1 MRALLATLLLL
12 PLFAFA
18 GWRSVGSRG
27 ATIFDVEMIDA
38 GLVLVSSQGAGGNAS
53 LLQLEAD
60 GGVTTVLSYDGG
72 VVGAAVFGTCLVAQD
87 TGGNLRFGAT
97 CGSTDALV
105 TSAPRGMRGFGSDG
119 MAVVEVSGSV
129 LTLKLARLG
138 AAGTTNLGG
147 ASWGV
152 SNADSEVRVLRY
164 GTQDL
169 LVTSTI
175 TNAFRVSVDGGT
187 APNVVYPNGPYKD
200 FALFERNGLPA
211 AMAANA
217 ANRTL
222 WLFPDIRSNAGA
234 VNFTVPG
241 GATHVAMSDVSMVV
255 TTAGGL
261 VSPIPDPANE
271 FVTWRA
277 RTAVAATFE
286 RVSCLA
292 SRWCAASDTTGTL
305 YVYENTQGPMVSGP
319 SGLTADAGVVVRVT
333 LSASD
338 PDEDPMFH
346 DWSVGSGVL
355 VAAVAGAE
363 DGVTKDLSLP
373 QNLCGVVPVTVSST
387 DGLHTSMTSFNLTV
401 GGRGDVVVTAPAASP
416 IAGGGPVQFS
426 VGVDGGCDSASF
438 TWSTSGGQM
447 GAGPTFDYQP
457 PETAC
462 RTSETVTVT
471 ATWQSGM
478 PATTS
483 VPVVVTPTPWG
494 APLAPIFQQPAMQL
508 TGTTRVWSPS
518 NSEHA
523 CQADLNYPGT
533 ALIWDFIDAGAT
545 VATIV
550 DGGLQIDA
558 ASNCVASQVY
568 AVAHREVQGETLG
581 RRSDAGTLLVD
592 VIPDIQP
599 LDATAMYALTAFA
612 DSGVAFGDT
621 SVLAS
626 CLPQRELASKI
637 FVFEGATQVAAT
649 STVTPGPWSI
659 PVPGGCAGGAREV
672 VAQLYEDAGF
682 TGAERRA
689 MIVFDSTPAAV
700 GPISPATLT
709 ARCGEGV
716 RGRVVLDDVP
726 GTCSAVEKTWRQID
740 GSPLETMS
748 GTGAIDVQT
757 LALDLSMA
765 GQQLVFDWSV
775 DAGFG
780 NGATG
785 TRALDVGVEP
795 FVAVKS
801 RTAPRIRREESSF
814 ELEITLTNTTSC
826 AVDGL
831 DVEIPLTAAEPIAGT
846 LTLDGIR
853 LASSVE
859 GNVLRASG
867 VSLPGSGTAVLKL
880 AANPRLLGTP
890 KTSPTVTLRGLPV
903 SIAEIAPLPASGCGC
918 ATEPGV
924 AAVLLALFALTR
936 RRRRE

>member
-1 MRALLATLLLL
+1 MRALLTTFVLV
-12 PLFAFA
+12 PLIAFA
-18 GWRSVGSRG
+18 GWRSVGTSG
-27 ATIFDVEMIDA
+27 ATIRDLELVDA
-38 GLVLVSSQGAGGNAS
+38 GLVLVSREGDGGSAA
-53 LLQLEAD
+53 LLHLED
-60 GGVTTVLSYDGG
+60 GGVTTLLSFDGG
-72 VVGAAVFGTCLVAQD
+72 VVGAAVFGTCLVAQES
-87 TGGNLRFGAT
+87 GGTLRFGAS
-97 CGSTDALV
+97 CGTADNLV
-105 TSAPRGMRGFGSDG
+105 TSAPRSMRGFGTDG
-119 MAVVEVSGSV
+119 IAALELSGST
-129 LTLKLARLG
+129 LMLKLARLG
-138 AAGTTNLGG
+138 STGSTNLGG
-147 ASWGV
+147 ASWGA
-152 SNADSEVRVLRY
+152 SNADSVVRVLRY
-164 GTQDL
+164 GAQDL
-169 LVTSTI
+169 LVSSTI

-187 APNVVYPNGPYKD
+187 PPNVVYANGPYKD

-211 AMAANA
+211 VMAANT

-277 RTAVAATFE
+277 RTAIAATFE
-286 RVSCLA
+286 RVSCLP
-292 SRWCAASDTTGTL
+292 SRWCAASDTSGTL

-319 SGLTADAGVVVRVT
+319 SGLTADAGAVVRVT
-333 LSASD
+333 LTASD
-338 PDEDPMFH
+338 PDEDPLFH
-346 DWSVGSGVL
+346 AWSVGSGVV
-355 VAAVAGAE
+355 VASVAGAE
-363 DGVTKDLSLP
+363 DGVTKDFSLP
-373 QNLCGVVPVTVSST
+373 GGLCGVLPITVSST

-401 GGRGDVVVTAPAASP
+401 GGRGDVVVTAPATTP

-426 VGVDGGCDSASF
+426 VGVDGGCDSATFS
-438 TWSTSGGQM
+438 WSTTGGQM
-447 GAGPTFDYQP
+447 GTGPTFDYQP
-457 PETAC
+457 PGTAC

-478 PATTS
+478 PTTTS
-483 VPVVVTPTPWG
+483 VPVMVTPTPWG

-518 NSEHA
+518 NSEHV
-523 CQADLNYPGT
+523 CQADMNYPGT

-545 VATIV
+545 TATIV

-558 ASNCVASQVY
+558 AANCVASQVY

-581 RRSDAGTLLVD
+581 RRSDAGTLVVD

-599 LDATAMYALTAFA
+599 LDATAAYTLTAFA

-626 CLPQRELASKI
+626 CLPQRDLASKI
-637 FVFEGATQVAAT
+637 FIYDGTTQVAAT

-689 MIVFDSTPAAV
+689 MIRFDSTPAAV
-700 GPISPATLT
+700 GPISPAMLT

-716 RGRVVLDDVP
+716 RGQVVLDDVA
-726 GTCSAVEKTWRQID
+726 GACSAVEKTWRQLE
-740 GSPLETMS
+740 GSPLATTS
-748 GTGAIDVQT
+748 GTGAIDLQT
-757 LALDLSMA
+757 VALDLSMA
-765 GQQLVFDWSV
+765 GQQLVFEWSV
-775 DAGFG
+775 DAGAG
-780 NGATG
+780 NGATA
-785 TRALDVGVEP
+785 TRALDVGVDP

-801 RTAPRIRREESSF
+801 RTAPHIRREESSF

-846 LTLDGIR
+846 LTLDGVR

-867 VSLPGSGTAVLKL
+867 VALPASGTAVLKL

-890 KTSPTVTLRGLPV
+890 KTSPTVTLHGLPV
-903 SIAEIAPLPASGCGC
+903 SIAEVAVVPASGCGC
-918 ATEPGV
+918 STEPGV
-924 AAVLLALFALTR
+924 AVVLLAFFALGR
-936 RRRRE
+936 RRRKE